1 MPPIENAE
9 YISQFDLSQP
19 NGAIDTVDMLDDF
32 LRGIKK
38 AVQQSFPNVDK
49 QVLMSSDDFNNL
61 KNHFV
66 RGSEQWDMKNSYV
79 TNVRAIDQDNAVEPR
94 SYNDGRYL
102 IKSNNLSDVPN
113 KQAALNELL
122 TGFSS
127 GSPAYQQMRRLVAD
141 ICFPVGSVYTN
152 YVHGSNPSDFFGVG
166 VWAPY
171 AQGRVIVGQGS
182 TTDERGEGRSFN
194 NGQAGGAYQHA
205 LSITEMPNH
214 AHGVPLRGSDR
225 SGNAAITSSADNGQP
240 TVIQSQGQG
249 GNAAHNNVQPYI
261 TCYVWVRTG

>member
-1 MPPIENAE
+1 MPIESAE

-113 KQAALNELL
+113 KQVALNELL
-122 TGFSS
+122 TGFNS

-141 ICFPVGSVYTN
+141 ICFPVGSIYAN
-152 YVHGSNPSDFFGVG
+152 YVHGSNPSDFFGIGVWERIEGRVLVGSGTTTDSQGVSRTISLGELGGEFSHSITVPELPSHSHSSGSIVTTSAGAGRAINPNPGGEHGLATTGSSGNNVPMNVMQPYVG
-166 VWAPY
+166 VYLWK
-171 AQGRVIVGQGS
+171 
-182 TTDERGEGRSFN
+182 
-194 NGQAGGAYQHA
+194 
-205 LSITEMPNH
+205 
-214 AHGVPLRGSDR
+214 
-225 SGNAAITSSADNGQP
+225 
-240 TVIQSQGQG
+240 
-249 GNAAHNNVQPYI
+249 
-261 TCYVWVRTG
+261 RTG

>member
-1 MPPIENAE
+1 MPIESAE

-102 IKSNNLSDVPN
+102 LKSNNLSDVPN

-171 AQGRVIVGQGS
+171 AQGRVMIGAGS
-182 TTDERGEGRSFN
+182 TTDARGESRAFN
-194 NGQAGGAYQHA
+194 NGQSGGAFQHA
-205 LSITEMPNH
+205 LSVAEMPNH
-214 AHGVPLRGSDR
+214 SHGIPIA
-225 SGNAAITSSADNGQP
+225 SGEKGWSAAE
-240 TVIQSQGQG
+240 QGNHDAGYGAQTTRAG
-249 GNAAHNNVQPYI
+249 GDAAHNNIQPYI

>member
-38 AVQQSFPNVDK
+38 AVQQSFPNVDSP
-49 QVLMSSDDFNNL
+49 VLLSTAEMNNFKTHMS
-61 KNHFV
+61 
-66 RGSEQWDMKNSYV
+66 RGDNTWDMKDSFV
-79 TNVRAIDQDNAVEPR
+79 TNVRAIDQDNAVQPR

-102 IKSNNLSDVPN
+102 LKSANLSDIPN

-141 ICFPVGSVYTN
+141 IMLPVGTIYTN
-152 YVHGSNPSDFFGVG
+152 YVHGSNPHDFFGVG
-166 VWAPY
+166 VWQPY
-171 AQGRVIVGQGS
+171 AQGRVVIGHGS
-182 TTDERGEGRSFN
+182 TTDTRGESRAFN
-194 NGQAGGAYQHA
+194 NGQSGGAFQHA
-205 LSITEMPNH
+205 LSVAEMPNH
-214 AHGVPLRGSDR
+214 SHGIPIA
-225 SGNAAITSSADNGQP
+225 SGEKGWSAAE
-240 TVIQSQGQG
+240 QGNHDAGYGAQTTGAG
-249 GNAAHNNVQPYI
+249 GDAAHNNVQPYI